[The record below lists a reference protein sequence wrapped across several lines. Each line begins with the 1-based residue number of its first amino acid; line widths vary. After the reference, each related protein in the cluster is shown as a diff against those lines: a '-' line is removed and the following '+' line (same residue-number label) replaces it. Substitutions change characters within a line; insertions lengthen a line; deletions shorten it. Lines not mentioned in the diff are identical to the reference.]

1 LKERAAVCGNY
12 GQNSRGIEGGLFIS
26 LPGTKT
32 ENRTAKYSARMD
44 RISPGTI
51 GRTGEADR

>member
-1 LKERAAVCGNY
+1 VRLFAETTGKIPVA
-12 GQNSRGIEGGLFIS
+12 SRGLFIS

-51 GRTGEADR
+51 GRTGEAEL

>member
-12 GQNSRGIEGGLFIS
+12 GQNSRGIEGGFLFRC
-26 LPGTKT
+26 PEQKRKT
-32 ENRTAKYSARMD
+32 ERRKYSARMD

-51 GRTGEADR
+51 GRTGEAER